1 MKDTQAK
8 HELNLDQIITLL
20 KEKDYEKF
28 DEIFLDLHAY
38 DQAQIF
44 EKLNEYERRA
54 IYDVLSPKAS
64 ADLFDM
70 LSEDVEELDVYFY
83 EMDPEYAAHLLEHMY
98 KDNTVDVLE
107 HLDPEK
113 RNELLALMDEESQV
127 EITRMMSYGED
138 TAGSLL
144 TTDFI
149 SLDEDLTTRETLEL
163 MKEEG
168 PDAETIYYL
177 YVVDSKKHLQG
188 VVSLRDLVFS
198 QPDIS
203 LKEIMTKNIIRASVD
218 DDQEDVA
225 HLIRDYDFLAVPV
238 VNRQNQLVG
247 IITVDDIVDVID
259 AKAAEDYS
267 GLAAV
272 DVDEKH
278 DTPFSAAA
286 NRMPWLISLLVL
298 GMGTSSLI
306 SFFEGMVSQVAIL
319 AVFISLITGTA
330 GNAGTQ
336 SLAVA
341 IRRISSREIKEDSH
355 KIDFF
360 LNELTVGIL
369 TGAAVGLAAFAIVG
383 IWQRN
388 LYLGIIVGTAML
400 FAVVVSTLAGS
411 FVPILIE
418 KLGFDPAVAS
428 GPFITT
434 LTDLT
439 SVLIYFSIAS
449 LFLPYLT

>member
-28 DEIFLDLHAY
+28 DEMFLDLHAY

-54 IYDVLSPKAS
+54 IYDVLSPEAS

-98 KDNTVDVLE
+98 NDNTVDVLE

-144 TTDFI
+144 TTEFI

-225 HLIRDYDFLAVPV
+225 HLIRDYGFLAVPV

-306 SFFEGMVSQVAIL
+306 SFFEGMVSQLAIL

>member
-1 MKDTQAK
+1 MKDTQKK

-28 DEIFLDLHAY
+28 DEIFLSLHAY

-44 EKLNEYERRA
+44 EKLTEYERRA
-54 IYDVLSPKAS
+54 IYYILSPEAS

-83 EMDPEYAAHLLEHMY
+83 EMEADYAAHLLENMY
-98 KDNTVDVLE
+98 NDNAVDVLE
-107 HLDPEK
+107 HLDLEK
-113 RNELLALMDEESQV
+113 RNQLIALMDEESQL
-127 EITRMMSYGED
+127 EITQMMSYGED

-144 TTDFI
+144 TTEFI
-149 SLDEDLTTRETLEL
+149 SLNQELTTQESLEL
-163 MKEEG
+163 LKQDG
-168 PDAETIYYL
+168 PAAEMIYYL
-177 YVVDSKKHLQG
+177 YVVDSQGHFQG

-198 QPDIS
+198 QPDIQ
-203 LKEIMTKNIIRASVD
+203 LKEIMTQNIIYASVD

-238 VNRQNQLVG
+238 VNHNRQLVG

-259 AKAAEDYS
+259 AEAAEDYS

-278 DTPFSAAA
+278 DSPFAAA
-286 NRMPWLISLLVL
+286 TNRMPWLISLLVL

-306 SFFEGMVSQVAIL
+306 SFFEGLVSQVAIL

-341 IRRISSREIKEDSH
+341 IRRISSREIEEDTH
-355 KIDFF
+355 KFSFF
-360 LNELTVGIL
+360 LNELTVGIV
-369 TGAAVGLAAFAIVG
+369 TGTAVGLAAFAIVG
-383 IWQRN
+383 IWQKN
-388 LYLGIIVGTAML
+388 LYLGIIVGVAML
-400 FAVVVSTLAGS
+400 FAVIVSTLAGS

-449 LFLPYLT
+449 AFMSYL

>member
-1 MKDTQAK
+1 MKNTQKK

-20 KEKDYEKF
+20 KEKDYKKF
-28 DEIFLDLHAY
+28 DEIFLSLHAY

-44 EKLNEYERRA
+44 GKLTEYERGA
-54 IYDVLSPKAS
+54 IYYILSPEAS

-83 EMDPEYAAHLLEHMY
+83 EMEADYAAHLLENMY
-98 KDNTVDVLE
+98 NDNAVDVLE
-107 HLDPEK
+107 HLDLEK
-113 RNELLALMDEESQV
+113 RNELLALMDEESQI
-127 EITRMMSYGED
+127 EITQMMSYGEN

-144 TTDFI
+144 TTEFI
-149 SLDEDLTTRETLEL
+149 SLNQNLTTKESLEL
-163 MKEEG
+163 LKEDG
-168 PDAETIYYL
+168 PDAEMIYYL
-177 YVVDSKKHLQG
+177 YVIDSKGHLQG

-198 QPDIS
+198 QPHIL
-203 LKEIMTKNIIRASVD
+203 LKEIMKKNIIYASVD

-238 VNRQNQLVG
+238 VDRQNQLVG
-247 IITVDDIVDVID
+247 IITVDDIMDVID
-259 AKAAEDYS
+259 AEAAEDYS

-278 DTPFSAAA
+278 DSPFAAAA

-341 IRRISSREIKEDSH
+341 IRRISSREMEEDTH
-355 KIDFF
+355 KYEFF
-360 LNELTVGIL
+360 LNELAVGL
-369 TGAAVGLAAFAIVG
+369 VTGSAVGLAAFGIVG

-388 LYLGIIVGTAML
+388 FYLGIIVGVAML
-400 FAVVVSTLAGS
+400 FAVIVSTLAGS

-449 LFLPYLT
+449 AFMPYLT